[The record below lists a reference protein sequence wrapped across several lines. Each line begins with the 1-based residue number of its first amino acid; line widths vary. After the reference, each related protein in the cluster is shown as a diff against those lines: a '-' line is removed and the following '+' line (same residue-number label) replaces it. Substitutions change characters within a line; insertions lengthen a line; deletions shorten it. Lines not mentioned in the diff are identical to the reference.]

1 MSDRPPSP
9 PPVEEIGPHWMAQT
23 RRGGLGARTSR
34 GAARTV
40 GLRYTFA
47 LAPARVLSSR
57 IREFALSN
65 TVHPTAIVSPH
76 AELGSGNHIGAFAI
90 IEDDVRLGD
99 NNRVAAHVVV
109 KRYTEMGNNNAV
121 FETAVLGGDP
131 QDLKFK
137 NVASYL
143 RIGNDNVFRE
153 GVSVNRGSKPDAATV
168 LGNGNFLMCTAHI
181 GHDCQVGNHVVM
193 APSAGLG
200 GHVSVGDRAFISGG
214 VMVHQFTHIGT
225 LAMVGGNAKITQ
237 DVLPYMI
244 TDGNPA
250 EVRGLNVVGL
260 KRAGLSREDIAML
273 KEAYRILFTR
283 GRLLEDALR
292 ELTAIDSAHVAQ
304 LVGFIRNAKRS
315 FHRARD

>member
-1 MSDRPPSP
+1 MTNTIHPS
-9 PPVEEIGPHWMAQT
+9 
-23 RRGGLGARTSR
+23 
-34 GAARTV
+34 
-40 GLRYTFA
+40 
-47 LAPARVLSSR
+47 
-57 IREFALSN
+57 
-65 TVHPTAIVSPH
+65 AIVSPRAH
-76 AELGSGNHIGAFAI
+76 LGSGNHIGAFAI
-90 IEDDVRLGD
+90 IEDDARLGD
-99 NNRVAAHVVV
+99 DNRISAHAVV
-109 KRYTEMGNNNAV
+109 KRYTEMGDRNAL

-137 NVASYL
+137 DVPSYL
-143 RIGNDNVFRE
+143 RVGNDNVFRE
-153 GVSVNRGSKPDAATV
+153 GVAVNRASKAEMATV

-250 EVRGLNVVGL
+250 RVHGLNAIGL
-260 KRAGLSREDIAML
+260 KRTGFSREHLAAL
-273 KEAYRILFTR
+273 KDAYRILFAK
-283 GRLLEDALR
+283 GRRLDEALQ
-292 ELTAIDSAHVAQ
+292 ELSAIDSIHVAH
-304 LVGFIRNAKRS
+304 LIEFIGNAKRG